1 MAGAARRA
9 DRVAAACWA
18 ALAAAAELLLPQ
30 TCASCGAGG
39 AAVCWTCRRLFHRA
53 SARPL
58 AAGSAAPRWPEGL
71 SCVAAGV
78 YRHEVAR
85 LVLAFKE
92 GQRLDVVPVLAAAL
106 ARALGESPALSAPG
120 PVWLVPV
127 PSSAAA
133 FRRRGFVPAELL
145 ARRALRGVRSGARV
159 RVVPLLR
166 RRRDPWELLP
176 AALRPAA
183 GRAQKA
189 LGARQRSQRIRGSL
203 SVGRWA
209 PVPRPSGRE
218 AAPRLLIV
226 DDVLT
231 TGATLCEALRALEAW
246 GGEVAGA
253 AVLATVRP
261 PAGAPQE
268 PRHAVSEHGAP
279 PGVSPGHDDDESG
292 PVHYR
297 GGKETVRPSPRAG
310 YRRGG
315 RRPGSVAAPTH

>member
-1 MAGAARRA
+1 VEADRGRAGTAHGAAGAARRA
-9 DRVAAACWA
+9 DRIAAGCWE

-39 AAVCWTCRRLFHRA
+39 AAVCWTCRRLLHRA
-53 SARPL
+53 TARPF
-58 AAGSAAPRWPEGL
+58 AAGGAAPRWPQGL
-71 SCVAAGV
+71 ACMAAGV
-78 YRHEVAR
+78 YRHEAAR

-92 GQRLDVVPVLAAAL
+92 GHRLDVAPVLAAAL
-106 ARALGESPALSAPG
+106 ARALGESPALRVPG

-145 ARRALRGVRSGARV
+145 ARRALRGVRCEARA

-189 LGARQRSQRIRGSL
+189 LGARQRSQRVRGSL
-203 SVGRWA
+203 RVRRWA
-209 PVPRPSGRE
+209 PRPRPAGGGG
-218 AAPRLLIV
+218 APRLLIV

-231 TGATLCEALRALEAW
+231 TGASLCEALRALEAW

-261 PAGAPQE
+261 PRG
-268 PRHAVSEHGAP
+268 SE
-279 PGVSPGHDDDESG
+279 EG
-292 PVHYR
+292 P
-297 GGKETVRPSPRAG
+297 AML
-310 YRRGG
+310 
-315 RRPGSVAAPTH
+315 